1 MKSTRSKAR
10 TGFPAARATP
20 DIPADILLSTATSE
34 LSDGTEVV
42 VRDCILENLSLSDS
56 SPNSVVFESSILK
69 RISFSPGAGRRDSGR
84 KARGW
89 WIVIRQFRSNRAEST
104 ANGIRKLPA
113 YRSSRHRSRMP
124 GHYDRCG
131 RCGIFSISI
140 WKL

>member
-1 MKSTRSKAR
+1 MKSTRSKAP

-69 RISFSPGAGRRDSGR
+69 RISFSPGAGRPDSG
-84 KARGW
+84 
-89 WIVIRQFRSNRAEST
+89 
-104 ANGIRKLPA
+104 
-113 YRSSRHRSRMP
+113 
-124 GHYDRCG
+124 
-131 RCGIFSISI
+131 
-140 WKL
+140 